1 MDFAVVVKLLLCLA
15 LLFTYPVMLFPVVK
29 LVEANVEERVLLLLR
44 SVGLIENLQV
54 IWNVRLIDSFIKRLT
69 NVLTD

>member
-54 IWNVRLIDSFIKRLT
+54 ISNERLIHSKID
-69 NVLTD
+69 